1 MKKSFDCVE
10 MKTKAQAR
18 IAKQTRG
25 MSPEE
30 ELEYFR
36 RGAANFWKDIEALRE
51 KTKRQA
57 LAKSRRAG
65 VASAHS
71 AR

>member
-1 MKKSFDCVE
+1 MKKDLDCVE
-10 MKTKAQAR
+10 MKRKAQAR
-18 IAKQTRG
+18 IARETRG

-36 RGAANFWKDIEALRE
+36 RGAADFWKEIEALRE
-51 KTKRQA
+51 KIRRRA
-57 LAKSRRAG
+57 LAKPRRTA
-65 VASAHS
+65 VASSQS